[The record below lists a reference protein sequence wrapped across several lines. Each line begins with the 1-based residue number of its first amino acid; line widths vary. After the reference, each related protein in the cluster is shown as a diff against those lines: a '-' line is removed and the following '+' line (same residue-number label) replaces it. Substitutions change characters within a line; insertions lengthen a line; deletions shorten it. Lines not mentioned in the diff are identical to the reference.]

1 MAKDHVSVDLTP
13 DSEEGLSDYHAVL
26 AAGALEVVPA
36 LAALAVGGAAGVAAI
51 MSRKPASEESAPSQV
66 PPPEARE

>member
-1 MAKDHVSVDLTP
+1 MFEKQIMVDLTP

-51 MSRKPASEESAPSQV
+51 MSRKPASEESASSQV
-66 PPPEARE
+66 TPPEARE